1 MSNLR
6 PESHVAQQIR
16 REKLRIQ
23 NSSQPS
29 HEFPNNLEQL
39 SLHPAGGFN
48 NLDLLQVRSVRNAN
62 ILDGLAVYSSE
73 MPNFSTSSSNPN
85 LSDARNALEY
95 HQEQGAAA
103 EPSNRLM
110 MNQYGSFPHSM
121 SAIHSSHK
129 EHCELRN
136 LGNWRNSA
144 PHQGSDWF
152 VNYASNANSFLS
164 ADLNNNV
171 SAYNELMDVHCSNAS
186 GEISGREIQKQ
197 LGVLHNNPP
206 PSPLYQNA
214 LQDIV
219 KSASFSSH
227 TRQDMSSLMQQNDHS
242 IWVGNAGEAEPQQPS
257 YENQPNQLHFGWT
270 NRTIA
275 NTLSDSTPQS
285 LSLSLSSNAQPKP
298 SVSHLEQGSASD
310 DPQCLTNM
318 KSIVKPSIVSR
329 DIGKSVQE
337 TVGMPSKST
346 ITYRSVG
353 PLGPFTGYATI
364 LKSSR
369 FLKSAQQLLDEICCL
384 SGAKFAKS
392 YDVSKRVSP
401 EVSAST
407 SADTVTGV
415 AAKGSNSGSSSS
427 ILYSVSKENRAD
439 PGVRSSFGLSS
450 RPDYQHKKA
459 KLLYMQEEVTRQ
471 CKQYH
476 LQMQM
481 VVSSFES
488 VAGLGSATPY
498 IPMALKSVSKH
509 FRCFKNSIS
518 EQLKLISE
526 ALGEDLSKPSNTS
539 TCSNKAD
546 TTTTKARIRC
556 SIDQSFLKNKSVK
569 GTTELLEQHVWR
581 PQRGLPER
589 AVAILKAWLFEHF
602 LHPYPTDTDKHMLAS
617 QTGLSRNQVS
627 NWFINARVR
636 VWKPMVEEIHTL
648 ETKATSSKGNCGKNE
663 GTSSGTE
670 GDTSHPRALS
680 NIGMNSIPE
689 NQFQGMDMGSSIIAA
704 NAEESG
710 LNSEQWSQE
719 KRSKLE
725 CQMTTSNMDGT
736 LMGFVPYRRGGGIEV
751 GGLGSVSLT
760 LGLRH
765 GVEGVQHQQQLQEE
779 QLRHHLGGHMI
790 HDFVG

>member
-23 NSSQPS
+23 NSYQPS
-29 HEFPNNLEQL
+29 HEFRNNLEQL
-39 SLHPAGGFN
+39 SLHPGFN
-48 NLDLLQVRSVRNAN
+48 NLDLVQVRNVRNAN
-62 ILDGLAVYSSE
+62 MLDELAVYSSE
-73 MPNFSTSSSNPN
+73 MPNFSTSSSA
-85 LSDARNALEY
+85 ARNALEY

-103 EPSNRLM
+103 EPSNRLLL

-129 EHCELRN
+129 QQCELRN
-136 LGNWRNSA
+136 LGNWRNST

-164 ADLNNNV
+164 AELNNNV

-186 GEISGREIQKQ
+186 GEISGREMHKQ
-197 LGVLHNNPP
+197 GVLHHNSPP
-206 PSPLYQNA
+206 SSPLYQNA

-219 KSASFSSH
+219 KSASFSAH
-227 TRQDMSSLMQQNDHS
+227 TRQDMASLMQQNEHS
-242 IWVGNAGEAEPQQPS
+242 IWVGNASEAELQQPS
-257 YENQPNQLHFGWT
+257 YESQPNHELRFGWT

-275 NTLSDSTPQS
+275 CDSLPQS

-310 DPQCLTNM
+310 DPQCLKHM
-318 KSIVKPSIVSR
+318 KSIVSR
-329 DIGKSVQE
+329 DCGKSVQDQVE
-337 TVGMPSKST
+337 IPSKSTTT

-384 SGAKFAKS
+384 SDAKFGKS

-415 AAKGSNSGSSSS
+415 AAKGSNSGSSSTT
-427 ILYSVSKENRAD
+427 LYNVSKENRAD
-439 PGVRSSFGLSS
+439 PGVGSSFGLSS
-450 RPDYQHKKA
+450 RSDYQHKKA
-459 KLLYMQEEVTRQ
+459 KLLYMQEEVSRQ

-509 FRCFKNSIS
+509 FRCLKNSIS
-518 EQLKLISE
+518 DQLKLISE
-526 ALGEDLSKPSNTS
+526 ALGEDLSIPCSTS

-546 TTTTKARIRC
+546 TTTMARVRC
-556 SIDQSFLKNKSVK
+556 GSSMDQSFFLKNKCVK
-569 GTTELLEQHVWR
+569 GTTELLDEPPQQHVWR

-648 ETKATSSKGNCGKNE
+648 ETKATGSKDNCGINE
-663 GTSSGTE
+663 GTSSATG
-670 GDTSHPRALS
+670 GDTSHPRALG
-680 NIGMNSIPE
+680 NIGLNSIPE
-689 NQFQGMDMGSSIIAA
+689 TQFQGIDMGSSIAA

-710 LNSEQWSQE
+710 LNPEQWSQE

-725 CQMTTSNMDGT
+725 CQVTSTMDGT
-736 LMGFVPYRRGGGIEV
+736 LMGFVPYRHGGVEV

-765 GVEGVQHQQQLQEE
+765 GVEGVQNQQQLQEE
-779 QLRHHLGGHMI
+779 QLRHDVGGHMI
-790 HDFVG
+790 HEFVG